1 MAKEHKKIEIRTTP
15 VSEAHKLQIREITR
29 EDGTKEESRVITGT
43 AIVFNEE
50 SQVLDD
56 WGCKFVEIIKPEA
69 CTQEFVDSQDVKLN
83 LLHNRDNTIGRSNK
97 TVGNLKLTV
106 DDEGLKF
113 EIEVPKCDLG
123 DQALELVRAGVY
135 SGCSFE
141 FMPQDYE
148 ISERKESDGTEMTV
162 ITHTKFESLSAI
174 TIAMDPA
181 YKQTEVNAR
190 EMLKKTPEGIE
201 REKRAEARRKRES
214 EQAAARLRIRQ
225 RELRGIQQENFNF

>member
-1 MAKEHKKIEIRTTP
+1 MAKEHRKIEIRTTP
-15 VSEAHKLQIREITR
+15 VSDAHKLQIREITR

-43 AIVFNEE
+43 TIVFNEE

-56 WGCKFVEIIKPEA
+56 YGDKFIEIIKPEA

-106 DDEGLKF
+106 DSEGVKF

-141 FMPQDYE
+141 FLPRDYE
-148 ISERKESDGTEMTV
+148 INERKESDGTKMTI

-225 RELRGIQQENFNF
+225 RELRNIQENFNF

>member
-1 MAKEHKKIEIRTTP
+1 MAKVQKKIEIRTTP
-15 VSEAHKLQIREITR
+15 VSDAHKLQIREITR

-43 AIVFNEE
+43 ALVFNEE
-50 SQVLDD
+50 SQVIDD
-56 WGCKFVEIIKPEA
+56 WGEKFVEIIKPEA

-106 DDEGLKF
+106 DNEGLKF

-148 ISERKESDGTEMTV
+148 ISERKQSDGTEMTI
-162 ITHTKFESLSAI
+162 ITHIKFESLSAI

>member
-1 MAKEHKKIEIRTTP
+1 MAKEHRKIEIRTTP
-15 VSEAHKLQIREITR
+15 VSDAHKLQIREITR

-43 AIVFNEE
+43 TIVFNEE

-56 WGCKFVEIIKPEA
+56 YGDKFIEIIKPEA

-106 DDEGLKF
+106 DSEGVKF

-141 FMPQDYE
+141 FLPQDYE
-148 ISERKESDGTEMTV
+148 ISERKESDGTEMTI

>member
-1 MAKEHKKIEIRTTP
+1 MAKVQKKIEIRTTP
-15 VSEAHKLQIREITR
+15 VSDAHKLQIREITR

-43 AIVFNEE
+43 ALVFNEE
-50 SQVLDD
+50 SQVIDD
-56 WGCKFVEIIKPEA
+56 WGSKFIEIIKPEA

-106 DDEGLKF
+106 DNEGLKF

-141 FMPQDYE
+141 FMPQEYE
-148 ISERKESDGTEMTV
+148 ISERKESDGTEMSI
-162 ITHTKFESLSAI
+162 ITHIKFESLSAI

>member
-1 MAKEHKKIEIRTTP
+1 MAKVHKKIEIRTTP
-15 VSEAHKLQIREITR
+15 VSDAHKLQIREITR

-43 AIVFNEE
+43 ALVFNEE
-50 SQVLDD
+50 SQVIDD
-56 WGCKFVEIIKPEA
+56 WGAKFIEIIKPEA

-106 DDEGLKF
+106 DNEGLKF

-141 FMPQDYE
+141 FLPQDYE
-148 ISERKESDGTEMTV
+148 ISERKESDGTEMTI

>member
-1 MAKEHKKIEIRTTP
+1 MAKKEKKIEIRTTP
-15 VSEAHKLQIREITR
+15 VSDAHNLQIREITR
-29 EDGTKEESRVITGT
+29 EDGSKEESRVITGT
-43 AIVFNEE
+43 ALVFNEE

-56 WGCKFVEIIKPEA
+56 WGEKFIEIIKPEA

-97 TVGNLKLTV
+97 TAGNLKLTV
-106 DDEGLKF
+106 DNEGLKF

-141 FMPQDYE
+141 FLPQDYE
-148 ISERKESDGTEMTV
+148 ISERKESDGTEMTI